1 MSEWNGFGSLD
12 LSGVDADSGSARL
25 QPGTYRVKC
34 TSAKVEAVEGT
45 KNRKVVCE
53 FVDADGHGDMRNIFN
68 VVHTSEKAQ
77 EIGRKQLK
85 GFLVAAGH
93 PNPDQPGDIT
103 SLEGLECVVVV
114 GMGKPWRDNEGN
126 TRQNT
131 EIKKWMSKDSPAPG
145 PSGEAAAPASGGA
158 ARAAHQAQAPARQ
171 VDDEIPF

>member
-1 MSEWNGFGSLD
+1 MSEWNGFDSLD
-12 LSGVDADSGSARL
+12 LSGVDSDAGSARL

-53 FVDADGHGDMRNIFN
+53 FVDQNGHGDIRNIFN

-85 GFLVAAGH
+85 GFLEVAGH
-93 PNPDQPGDIT
+93 PNPDRPGDIT

-114 GMGKPWRDNEGN
+114 GMGRPWRDNEGN

-131 EIKKWMSKDSPAPG
+131 EIKKWMEASSPAPG
-145 PSGEAAAPASGGA
+145 PSGETAPSGGA
-158 ARAAHQAQAPARQ
+158 KEASYRAQAPAGL
-171 VDDEIPF
+171 DTSEIPF